1 MEWPAFLRQNRR
13 TDALSRYD
21 YLEKAKSTRYGADE
35 RFFIS
40 SSANLFLVLVSER
53 KQKIFIFFSVLFLD
67 SRGMMEVSGTSGSFM
82 FVSPFSTPGGSK
94 AIVSKARDTI
104 NAGGQS
110 RAGTNAFTFKSNSIQ
125 ERSEKTQLSIVD
137 DIERNSRFSDLKV
150 DRLNELRDS
159 LQTLRTTVNVFRNTD
174 AFNLVAADSSRQ
186 DLVKIKA
193 GIASP
198 TEKFTVTPTKK
209 AINNTLVSDE
219 QSKLD
224 ALGLSGNFY
233 INGFKVSVETTD
245 SIFDLKDKIN
255 YGEDTNKNNRLD
267 RAEDTNNNG
276 TLDIIKISANEF
288 GEGLYLTEDRNGN
301 KMLDPSEDTINN
313 GRLDGGTQQ
322 NRVRANVI
330 DNRLTLKSFAGGST
344 RIDLRDDDNVLLKLG
359 FFELNLKGLPVQK
372 ELQFD
377 NEKLRQGI
385 RATNLNAEPQPA
397 LAEVDKTFNDPKIVA
412 SDFNK
417 FINIAENSA
426 LTLEKESTK
435 MSNVQIFF
443 DATNALDQIK
453 LFFNQFNDSLRE
465 INDILFQSKEFYK
478 DKEIQKIRDELTFQP
493 QDKTRVIEKRN
504 EIIDIFRS
512 ASENLQTIG
521 FSIKNDFKNPAN
533 QLTSTGIRTIDDSTF
548 VIDET
553 KLKKSLEVN
562 SGETLKI
569 FTDEE
574 TGLLPLL
581 SQQLENLLRKNTGD
595 LDQKLTQIQT
605 NSSAITAE
613 KFRKFTNIST
623 LNNTVKNLIA
633 VA

>member
-1 MEWPAFLRQNRR
+1 
-13 TDALSRYD
+13 
-21 YLEKAKSTRYGADE
+21 
-35 RFFIS
+35 
-40 SSANLFLVLVSER
+40 
-53 KQKIFIFFSVLFLD
+53 
-67 SRGMMEVSGTSGSFM
+67 MEVSGTSGSFM
-82 FVSPFSTPGGSK
+82 FTSPFSTPGGSK
-94 AIVSKARDTI
+94 AIVNKARDTI
-104 NAGGQS
+104 NAGGQRRPS
-110 RAGTNAFTFKSNSIQ
+110 TNGISFKSNSIQ
-125 ERSEKTQLSIVD
+125 EKSEKPQRPIVD
-137 DIERNSRFSDLKV
+137 DIERNSRFSDLKA
-150 DRLNELRDS
+150 DRLNELRHS
-159 LQTLRTTVNVFRNTD
+159 FQTLRTTVNVFRNNG

-193 GIASP
+193 DMGSP

-209 AINNTLVSDE
+209 AINSTLVSDE

-245 SIFDLKDKIN
+245 SVFDLKDKIN
-255 YGEDTNKNNRLD
+255 YGEDTNKNGRLD
-267 RAEDTNNNG
+267 RAEDINNNG
-276 TLDIIKISANEF
+276 ILDTIKISANEF
-288 GEGLYLTEDRNGN
+288 GGGLYFTEDRNGN
-301 KMLDPSEDTINN
+301 KILDPSEDTINN

-330 DNRLTLKSFAGGST
+330 ANRLTLKSFAGGST
-344 RIDLRDDDNVLLKLG
+344 SIDLRDDDNILLKLG

-385 RATNLNAEPQPA
+385 RANNLNIEPQPA
-397 LAEVDKTFNDPKIVA
+397 LAEVDKTFNDPKIVV

-417 FINIAENSA
+417 FLNIAENA
-426 LTLEKESTK
+426 VLTLEKQSTQ

-453 LFFNQFNDSLRE
+453 LFFNQFNDSLRK

-493 QDKTRVIEKRN
+493 QDKTRIIEKRN

-512 ASENLQTIG
+512 ASKNLQTIG
-521 FSIKNDFKNPAN
+521 FSIKSNFKNPAN
-533 QLTSTGIRTIDDSTF
+533 QLTSTGIRTIDEGTF

-562 SGETLKI
+562 GGETLKI

-574 TGLLPLL
+574 AGLLPLL
-581 SQQLENLLRKNTGD
+581 SQQLDNLLRKNLGN

-605 NSSAITAE
+605 NSSTIASE
-613 KFRKFTNIST
+613 KFRKFTDIST
-623 LNNTVKNLIA
+623 LSKTVKNLIA
-633 VA
+633 VV

>member
-1 MEWPAFLRQNRR
+1 
-13 TDALSRYD
+13 
-21 YLEKAKSTRYGADE
+21 
-35 RFFIS
+35 
-40 SSANLFLVLVSER
+40 
-53 KQKIFIFFSVLFLD
+53 
-67 SRGMMEVSGTSGSFM
+67 MMEVSGISGSFM
-82 FVSPFSTPGGSK
+82 FASPFSTPGGSK

-104 NAGGQS
+104 NAGGQPRS
-110 RAGTNAFTFKSNSIQ
+110 GTNGLTFKSNSIQ
-125 ERSEKTQLSIVD
+125 ERSEKTQRPIVD

-150 DRLNELRDS
+150 DRLNELRDTF
-159 LQTLRTTVNVFRNTD
+159 QTLRTTVNVFRNTD

-193 GIASP
+193 GMASP

-233 INGFKVSVETTD
+233 INGFKVSVETND

-255 YGEDTNKNNRLD
+255 YGEDTNKNGRLD
-267 RAEDTNNNG
+267 RAEDINNNG
-276 TLDIIKISANEF
+276 ILDTIKISANEF
-288 GEGLYLTEDRNGN
+288 GKGLYFTEDRNGN
-301 KMLDPSEDTINN
+301 KILDPSEDTINN

-344 RIDLRDDDNVLLKLG
+344 RIDLRDDDNILLKLG

-377 NEKLRQGI
+377 NKKLRQGI
-385 RATNLNAEPQPA
+385 PATNLNTEPQPA
-397 LAEVDKTFNDPKIVA
+397 MAEVDKTFNDPEIVV

-417 FINIAENSA
+417 FINIAENSV
-426 LTLEKESTK
+426 LTLEKESTQ

-443 DATNALDQIK
+443 DATNTLDQIK
-453 LFFNQFNDSLRE
+453 LFFNQFNNSLRE

-478 DKEIQKIRDELTFQP
+478 DKEIQKIRNDLTFQP
-493 QDKTRVIEKRN
+493 QDKTRIIEKRN
-504 EIIDIFRS
+504 KVIDIFRS

-521 FSIKNDFKNPAN
+521 FSIKSNIENPEN
-533 QLTSTGIRTIDDSTF
+533 PLTSTGIRTIDDSTF
-548 VIDET
+548 VIDEA

-562 SGETLKI
+562 GGETLKI
-569 FTDEE
+569 FTDKE

-581 SQQLENLLRKNTGD
+581 SQQLENLLRENIGD
-595 LDQKLTQIQT
+595 LDQKQTQIQR
-605 NSSAITAE
+605 NSSAIAAE
-613 KFRKFTNIST
+613 NFRKFTDIST
-623 LNNTVKNLIA
+623 LSKTVKNLIA

>member
-1 MEWPAFLRQNRR
+1 
-13 TDALSRYD
+13 
-21 YLEKAKSTRYGADE
+21 
-35 RFFIS
+35 
-40 SSANLFLVLVSER
+40 
-53 KQKIFIFFSVLFLD
+53 
-67 SRGMMEVSGTSGSFM
+67 MMEVSGTNGSFM
-82 FVSPFSTPGGSK
+82 FTSPFSTPGGSK
-94 AIVSKARDTI
+94 AIVDKARDTI
-104 NAGGQS
+104 NAGGQPRS
-110 RAGTNAFTFKSNSIQ
+110 GTNGLTFKSNSIQ
-125 ERSEKTQLSIVD
+125 ERSEKTQLPIVD

-150 DRLNELRDS
+150 DRLNELRDTFK
-159 LQTLRTTVNVFRNTD
+159 TLRTTVNVFRNTD

-193 GIASP
+193 GMGSP

-209 AINNTLVSDE
+209 AINSTLVSDE

-255 YGEDTNKNNRLD
+255 YGEDTNKNSRLD
-267 RAEDTNNNG
+267 RAEDINNNG
-276 TLDIIKISANEF
+276 TLDTIKISANEF
-288 GEGLYLTEDRNGN
+288 GGGLYFTEDRNGN
-301 KMLDPSEDTINN
+301 KILDPSEDTINN

-330 DNRLTLKSFAGGST
+330 ANRLTLKSFAGGST
-344 RIDLRDDDNVLLKLG
+344 SIDLRDDDNILLKLG

-385 RATNLNAEPQPA
+385 SATNLNIEPQPA
-397 LAEVDKTFNDPKIVA
+397 LAEVDKTFNDPKIVV

-417 FINIAENSA
+417 FINIAENA
-426 LTLEKESTK
+426 VLTLEKQSTQ

-443 DATNALDQIK
+443 DATNTLDQIK

-478 DKEIQKIRDELTFQP
+478 DKEIQEIRNDLTFQP
-493 QDKTRVIEKRN
+493 QDKTRMIEKRN

-521 FSIKNDFKNPAN
+521 FSIKSNFKNPTN
-533 QLTSTGIRTIDDSTF
+533 QLTPTGIRTTDDSTF

-562 SGETLKI
+562 GGETLKI

-581 SQQLENLLRKNTGD
+581 SQQLENLLRKNLGD

-605 NSSAITAE
+605 NSSTIASE
-613 KFRKFTNIST
+613 KFRKFTDVST
-623 LNNTVKNLIA
+623 LSNTVKNLIA

>member
-1 MEWPAFLRQNRR
+1 
-13 TDALSRYD
+13 
-21 YLEKAKSTRYGADE
+21 
-35 RFFIS
+35 
-40 SSANLFLVLVSER
+40 
-53 KQKIFIFFSVLFLD
+53 
-67 SRGMMEVSGTSGSFM
+67 MEVSGTNGPFM
-82 FVSPFSTPGGSK
+82 FTSPFSTPGGSK
-94 AIVSKARDTI
+94 SIVDKARETI
-104 NAGGQS
+104 NAGGQPRS
-110 RAGTNAFTFKSNSIQ
+110 GTNGLTFKSNSIQ
-125 ERSEKTQLSIVD
+125 ERSEKTQLPIVD

-150 DRLNELRDS
+150 DRLNELRDTF
-159 LQTLRTTVNVFRNTD
+159 QTLRTTVNVFRNTD

-193 GIASP
+193 GMASP
-198 TEKFTVTPTKK
+198 TEKFTVTPIKK

-245 SIFDLKDKIN
+245 SVFDLKDKIN
-255 YGEDTNKNNRLD
+255 YGEDTNKNSRLD
-267 RAEDTNNNG
+267 RAEDINNNG
-276 TLDIIKISANEF
+276 ILDTIKVSASEF
-288 GEGLYLTEDRNGN
+288 GKGLYFTEDRNGN
-301 KMLDPSEDTINN
+301 KILDPSEDTINN

-330 DNRLTLKSFAGGST
+330 ANRLTLKSFAGGST
-344 RIDLRDDDNVLLKLG
+344 SIDLRDDDNILLKLG

-372 ELQFD
+372 ELQFN

-385 RATNLNAEPQPA
+385 RATNLNIEPQPA
-397 LAEVDKTFNDPKIVA
+397 LAEVDKTFNDPEIVV

-417 FINIAENSA
+417 FLNIAENA
-426 LTLEKESTK
+426 VLTLEKQSTQ

-443 DATNALDQIK
+443 DATNTLDQIK

-493 QDKTRVIEKRN
+493 QDKTRIIEKRN

-521 FSIKNDFKNPAN
+521 FSIKSNFKNPAN
-533 QLTSTGIRTIDDSTF
+533 QLTPTGIRTIDDSTF

-562 SGETLKI
+562 GGETLKI

-581 SQQLENLLRKNTGD
+581 SQQLENLLRKNLGD

-605 NSSAITAE
+605 NSSTIALE
-613 KFRKFTNIST
+613 KFRKFTDVST
-623 LNNTVKNLIA
+623 LSNTVKNLIA

>member
-1 MEWPAFLRQNRR
+1 
-13 TDALSRYD
+13 
-21 YLEKAKSTRYGADE
+21 
-35 RFFIS
+35 
-40 SSANLFLVLVSER
+40 
-53 KQKIFIFFSVLFLD
+53 
-67 SRGMMEVSGTSGSFM
+67 MMEVSGTSGSFM
-82 FVSPFSTPGGSK
+82 FASPFSTPGGSK

-104 NAGGQS
+104 NAGGQPRS
-110 RAGTNAFTFKSNSIQ
+110 GTNALTFKSNSIQ
-125 ERSEKTQLSIVD
+125 ERSEKTQRPIVD
-137 DIERNSRFSDLKV
+137 NIERSRRFSDLKV
-150 DRLNELRDS
+150 DRLNELRDTF
-159 LQTLRTTVNVFRNTD
+159 QTLRTTVNVFRNTD

-193 GIASP
+193 GMASP

-224 ALGLSGNFY
+224 ALGLNGNFY

-245 SIFDLKDKIN
+245 SVFDLKDKIN
-255 YGEDTNKNNRLD
+255 YGEDTNKNSRLD
-267 RAEDTNNNG
+267 RAEDINNNG
-276 TLDIIKISANEF
+276 ILDTIKISANEF
-288 GEGLYLTEDRNGN
+288 GKGLYFTEDRNGN
-301 KMLDPSEDTINN
+301 KILDPSEDTINN

-344 RIDLRDDDNVLLKLG
+344 RIDLRDDDNILLKLG

-377 NEKLRQGI
+377 NKKLRQGI
-385 RATNLNAEPQPA
+385 SATNLNTEPQPA
-397 LAEVDKTFNDPKIVA
+397 MAEVDKTFNDPEIVV

-417 FINIAENSA
+417 FINIAENSV
-426 LTLEKESTK
+426 LTLEKESTQ

-443 DATNALDQIK
+443 DATNTLDQIK
-453 LFFNQFNDSLRE
+453 LFFNQFNNSLRK

-478 DKEIQKIRDELTFQP
+478 DKEIQKIRNDLTFQP
-493 QDKTRVIEKRN
+493 QDKTRIIEKRN
-504 EIIDIFRS
+504 KVIDIFRS

-521 FSIKNDFKNPAN
+521 FSIKSNIENPEN
-533 QLTSTGIRTIDDSTF
+533 PLTSTGIRTIDDSTF
-548 VIDET
+548 VIDEA

-562 SGETLKI
+562 GGETLKI
-569 FTDEE
+569 FTDKE

-581 SQQLENLLRKNTGD
+581 NQQLENLLRENIGD
-595 LDQKLTQIQT
+595 LDQKQTQIQR
-605 NSSAITAE
+605 NSSAIATE
-613 KFRKFTNIST
+613 NFRKFTDIST
-623 LNNTVKNLIA
+623 LSKTVKNLIA